1 MKTRYFD
8 NNEKYFTWYN
18 KKKDIIKINNIK
30 INKNNL
36 VIKYTLKDLLC
47 QK

>member
-18 KKKDIIKINNIK
+18 KK
-30 INKNNL
+30 INKNKL
-36 VIKYTLKDLLC
+36 VIKYKLKDLLC

>member
-8 NNEKYFTWYN
+8 NNKKYFTWYN
-18 KKKDIIKINNIK
+18 KKKDIIEINNIK
-30 INKNNL
+30 INKHNL
-36 VIKYTLKDLLC
+36 VIKYTLKDLVC